1 MNFDNLMEQ
10 LRGEYLATIP
20 EKIQMIIQFYNAND
34 AHGVREIFHKL
45 KGTGGTYG
53 VPEISTFGEIL
64 ENFCKAQPSNLKAVV
79 PDAIELLKKIH
90 ASRLKNEAFDI
101 NADARFQYIRGLL

>member
-1 MNFDNLMEQ
+1 MNFDNLMDQ

-20 EKIQMIIQFYNAND
+20 EKIQVIVQLYNAND
-34 AHGVREIFHKL
+34 AHGVSEIFHKL

-53 VPEISTFGEIL
+53 VPEISTFGETL
-64 ENFCKAQPSNLKAVV
+64 ENFCKAQPSNLKAVL

-90 ASRLKNEAFDI
+90 ASRLKNEAYDI
-101 NADARFQYIRGLL
+101 NADSHFQKIKGLT